1 MPLVVPLVPAPATDT
16 DDGVVRSIASWTPQP
31 TLLDNT
37 LNQSLTIDS
46 TAAALRAGGAG
57 RT

>member
-16 DDGVVRSIASWTPQP
+16 GDGVVRSIASWTPQP
-31 TLLDNT
+31 TLLDT
-37 LNQSLTIDS
+37 LNQSLTTDS